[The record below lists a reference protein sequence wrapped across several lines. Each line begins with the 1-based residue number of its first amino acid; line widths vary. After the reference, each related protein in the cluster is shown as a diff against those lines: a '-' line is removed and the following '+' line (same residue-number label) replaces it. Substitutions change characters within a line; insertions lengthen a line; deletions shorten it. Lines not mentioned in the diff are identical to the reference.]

1 MIYITNLLNHLKEW
15 NILEYYH
22 KDIATKIAEQC
33 LQHYGKRNLDEEVE
47 PNLTYLKMKIKGV
60 RLVTVSRKVKMN
72 SSQFSIVFFMELAE
86 MQVQRAGAE

>member
-47 PNLTYLKMKIKGV
+47 PNLNISEDENQRGKI
-60 RLVTVSRKVKMN
+60 SN
-72 SSQFSIVFFMELAE
+72 SQ
-86 MQVQRAGAE
+86 